1 MIFKWELNNKEI
13 NILFFTVSK
22 LYVFFMRFF
31 IKFIDNFNFFV
42 IFGLVGIEMCGL
54 CFLIRRD

>member
-13 NILFFTVSK
+13 NILFFMVSK

-42 IFGLVGIEMCGL
+42 FFGLVGIEMCGL

>member
-22 LYVFFMRFF
+22 LYVFFIRFF

-42 IFGLVGIEMCGL
+42 IFRLVGIEMCGL